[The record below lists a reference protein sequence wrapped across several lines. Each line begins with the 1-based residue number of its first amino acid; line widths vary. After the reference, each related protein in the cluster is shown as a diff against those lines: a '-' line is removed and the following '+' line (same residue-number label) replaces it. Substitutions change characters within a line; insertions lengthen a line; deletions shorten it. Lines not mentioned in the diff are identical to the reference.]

1 MLKYTSFLKRKIKE
15 GKAIDKFI
23 VDSSYHEI
31 FQYEYI
37 PTFEKDNEDFMVRF
51 YQIKN
56 ADQLIG
62 KLLLIFDNIGF
73 EAREVLDVWMNDE
86 IWISATSPNGKVTI
100 TRDIYDFVF
109 IIGNNCKQDLDLVEN
124 EMNKSDDFER
134 IEIQDK
140 E

>member
-1 MLKYTSFLKRKIKE
+1 MFNFTSWLKRKTK
-15 GKAIDKFI
+15 KKNAIDKFK
-23 VDSSYHEI
+23 VDSSYNEV

-37 PTFEKDNEDFMVRF
+37 PTFDKDNEDFMVRF

-62 KLLLIFDNIGF
+62 KLLLIFEKIGF
-73 EAREVLDVWMNDE
+73 KAGEVTDVWMNDE

-109 IIGNNCKQDLDLVEN
+109 IMGDNNKQDLDLVEK
-124 EMNKSDDFER
+124 EMIKSDDFKR
-134 IEIQDK
+134 IETVDK

>member
-1 MLKYTSFLKRKIKE
+1 MFNFTSWLKRKTKKE
-15 GKAIDKFI
+15 NAIDKFK
-23 VDSSYHEI
+23 VDSSCNEV

-37 PTFEKDNEDFMVRF
+37 PTFDKDNEDFMVRF

-62 KLLLIFDNIGF
+62 KLLLVFDKIGF
-73 EAREVLDVWMNDE
+73 KAGKVTDVWMNDE
-86 IWISATSPNGKVTI
+86 IWISAKSPNGKVTI

-109 IIGNNCKQDLDLVEN
+109 IMGDNNKQDLDLVEK
-124 EMNKSDDFER
+124 EMVKSDDFKR
-134 IEIQDK
+134 IETVDK